1 MPNRKRLSA
10 SQKAQIVLEAIREEK
25 SVAEIAAE
33 NSLHPN
39 QIHKWKK
46 QALEDFAQL
55 FEGDR
60 KGERIREAEHEKQI
74 NELYAEIGRLSAQLS
89 WLKKKSGFKLE

>member
-1 MPNRKRLSA
+1 MPKRKRLTA
-10 SQKAQIVLEAIREEK
+10 GQKAQIVLEAIREEK
-25 SVAEIAAE
+25 SVAQIASE
-33 NSLHPN
+33 NSLHPD

-55 FEGDR
+55 FEDDR
-60 KGERIREAEHEKQI
+60 KGERVREAEHEKQL

>member
-1 MPNRKRLSA
+1 MPKRKRLSA
-10 SQKAQIVLEAIREEK
+10 SQKAEIVLEALREEK
-25 SVAEIAAE
+25 SISQIASE
-33 NSLHPN
+33 NSIHPN

-55 FEGDR
+55 FEDDR
-60 KGERIREAEHEKQI
+60 KGERVREAEHEKQL